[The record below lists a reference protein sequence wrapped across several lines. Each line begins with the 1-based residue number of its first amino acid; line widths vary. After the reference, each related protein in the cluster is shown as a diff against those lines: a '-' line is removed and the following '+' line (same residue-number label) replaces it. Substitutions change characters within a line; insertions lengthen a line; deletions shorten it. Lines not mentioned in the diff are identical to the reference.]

1 MSVTI
6 STGMLEHINI
16 LEKEIAFMKE
26 QKDIMDK
33 RLTEMKEKNVA
44 LAKRLSSTI
53 TRLER
58 DNKRVALAESKYDE
72 LDDEMTLIK
81 AEKDT
86 MVDAWNV
93 AVKKGQG
100 FETALREER
109 VKYNSLMAE
118 LELSKVQ
125 CASLAEKEC
134 EVKLEVEEFVKPLG
148 IIRVMWKEHYFYM
161 DDDGNLYEHKHE
173 YKLDAKPIGKWNSE
187 TKTCSWYVKLLFD
200 KLLGGKPMRLE

>member
-6 STGMLEHINI
+6 STEHFNT
-16 LEKEIAFMKE
+16 LEKELAFMKE
-26 QKDIMDK
+26 QKDFADK
-33 RLTEMKEKNVA
+33 RLIDMKAKNVA
-44 LAKRLSSTI
+44 LAKRVGDANALKESAIKKAI
-53 TRLER
+53 TFQ
-58 DNKRVALAESKYDE
+58 SKYDA

-81 AEKDT
+81 AEKAT

-125 CASLAEKEC
+125 CLSLAEKEC
-134 EVKLEVEEFVKPLG
+134 EVKLEVEEFVKPVG

-173 YKLDAKPIGKWNSE
+173 YKLDAKPIGKWNAE